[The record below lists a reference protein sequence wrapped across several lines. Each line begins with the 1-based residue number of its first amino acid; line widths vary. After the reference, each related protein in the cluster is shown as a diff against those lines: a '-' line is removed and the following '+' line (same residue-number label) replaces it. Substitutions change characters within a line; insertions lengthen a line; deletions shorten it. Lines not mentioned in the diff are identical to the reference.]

1 MGLNPKLI
9 LASSSPRRR
18 DLLARLGV
26 VPDRVASP
34 DIDENP
40 RKGEVPRVYALR
52 MAEEK
57 ARAVARGDG
66 RNRRCR

>member
-1 MGLNPKLI
+1 MLV

-26 VPDRVASP
+26 VPSRVESP

-40 RKGEVPRVYALR
+40 RKAEPPRATAWALP
-52 MAEEK
+52 
-57 ARAVARGDG
+57 VAMRST
-66 RNRRCR
+66 